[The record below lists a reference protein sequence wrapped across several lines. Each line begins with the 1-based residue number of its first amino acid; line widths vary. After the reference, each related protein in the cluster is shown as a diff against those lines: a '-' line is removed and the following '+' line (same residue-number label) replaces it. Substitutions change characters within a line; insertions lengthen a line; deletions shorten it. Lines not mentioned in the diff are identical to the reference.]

1 MPKATKPDNSVMK
14 AAKEYVAKQI
24 QTIKEHGGKPKLSAT
39 AYNDLVRQ
47 VANASK

>member
-1 MPKATKPDNSVMK
+1 MK
-14 AAKEYVAKQI
+14 AAKKYVAQQI